1 MERKRGVVAERIG
14 ASEAKAHFSELLA
27 RAGYS
32 GERFLVE
39 RRGKPLAALV
49 GAEDLKRLEGEDPAG
64 SRPRGAMSLVGAWGD
79 LVNDAEID
87 VMLEDLYAAR
97 EEDLGRRVDLD
108 GSA

>member
-1 MERKRGVVAERIG
+1 MRGVAERIG

-49 GAEDLKRLEGEDPAG
+49 GAEDLKRLEGGSEVG
-64 SRPRGAMSLVGAWGD
+64 SSRPRGAMALVGLWGE
-79 LVNDAEID
+79 LVDDEELDA
-87 VMLEDLYAAR
+87 MLEDVYAAR
-97 EEDLGRRVDLD
+97 EEDLGRRVDV
-108 GSA
+108 GG

>member
-1 MERKRGVVAERIG
+1 MVEGCDGMAERIG

-27 RAGYS
+27 RVGFS

-49 GAEDLKRLEGEDPAG
+49 GAEDLKRLEGEDGAQ
-64 SRPRGAMSLVGAWGD
+64 SRPRGAIVLAGAWGD
-79 LVNDAEID
+79 LVDDEEID
-87 VMLEDLYAAR
+87 AMLEDVYVAR

-108 GSA
+108 SPA